1 MRYYHLNPADIDAG
15 DAYFEADR
23 ADATI
28 NELNFVEETRFYD
41 LSAAKDRDI
50 FIIGEAEEALPFLLS
65 LAKIDNEG
73 LLDAEYIPLCEEG
86 NDEDYPLE
94 EFGRLLRI
102 SKKSEAIVFIP
113 SPQTEEGKE
122 ARDMILGNL
131 PRIRKTA
138 NVYIYVVEEQPNYSN
153 DVQIVNKVGIK
164 YHFFRRSAVQ
174 FTVSALIK
182 DCFERGYNGETFH
195 ICGANEDFVDVMKG
209 VASSMKGFDKP
220 MDLFVYEDN
229 FFAYNINRYYEA
241 LAGNDYMS
249 SLIRMHVGDCDDI
262 RPDHVV
268 VYLAD
273 ENNRL
278 WDFLNEIRYIDEVR
292 RLYILLPRPTS
303 YAYMEESLSKELGF
317 PVTVIGLQSPFAD
330 SLFLSPK
337 DSMMEKAAYYL
348 GTWDKTIQDIA
359 IPMGGHESPI
369 PHIGFSDDFH
379 YLAPSRS
386 PLLYKKVLDSSP
398 IEDISSALF
407 AKTDSPLV
415 RAALSNKSHVD
426 GNLVYREIRECY
438 TKDCLMK
445 RFASFEHDC
454 WALRN
459 FFYNF
464 ENWEKKSDLLV
475 PFDQL
480 VKSFAPKDIN
490 AYDKIGEKDMVFSDF
505 CMGLAF
511 LFDCGLL
518 DDIKKTNYQEVFDK
532 VDESREINVREV
544 AQEYSLSTNEF
555 SAFVFEANRRGL
567 HLVFD
572 KKEEIQVPSSLWRNK
587 MEVNPFAQSFLI
599 LGEENET
606 IKGIGIN
613 DILRID
619 GEKDMGFLVLE
630 ASSFHSPN
638 ELLNALN
645 MEYMDNGEGF
655 KAKTFRFQWAN
666 VSYRS
671 GLRLCRV
678 LPFVD
683 KELYKLENLQKVRM
697 ALYSYDISEKAEF
710 PYLRME
716 AWNLLGL
723 DKAFLSLSVK
733 EQLELLDP
741 RGEAVALLE
750 MVSLNKEIGEK
761 GVDVTKELMDEVA
774 TLLDSGDRS
783 SKLEESSFLGSCL
796 SEEEPR
802 YIKLGKEYPNIILS
816 SLFTGIL
823 LTNEKNLI
831 NLLDGSLSFDEK
843 SFIENGRFIHSDNGI
858 NGMEA
863 FKQAFAS
870 FDKDKEGLLS
880 LTAVYPFS
888 NVANRFIAHKFKEA
902 GLLKEEN
909 LGISKLP
916 VSNDVYDS
924 FKNGTALDGTLLS
937 SYFSTLLHYLLCREY
952 KDLGEEVEERQIYEL
967 VSKIES
973 AYLQV
978 EETAPY
984 RLNDFPSCMGAYYYR
999 FTDIL
1004 LPLTG
1009 FEKSLFFASLRGE
1022 FEAFRL
1028 GSIEEHNAIS
1038 ALGDFAF
1045 AMTPYQ
1051 WNQLAMAAKKTFD
1064 RETPINARRIEPS
1077 YRNPDYPLFYKAWAN
1092 RGEIDP
1098 SDLINSFALTHRDN
1112 ERFAYQFGKK
1122 KVGFLIVGKMYGYGR
1137 TYTVATPNEDSKDF
1151 FVGDL
1156 FFFYQ
1161 DVRCKGKYILEE
1173 SPTRINQLLENIHIR
1188 EDDDD

>member
-1 MRYYHLNPADIDAG
+1 MRYFHLNPADIDEG

-23 ADATI
+23 ADAII
-28 NELNFVEETRFYD
+28 NELNYVEETRFYD

-65 LAKIDNEG
+65 LAKIDKEG
-73 LLDAEYIPLCEEG
+73 LLDAEYIPLCKEG
-86 NDEDYPLE
+86 NEENYPLE
-94 EFGRLLRI
+94 EFGRLLRV
-102 SKKSEAIVFIP
+102 SKKDEAIVFFP
-113 SPQTEEGKE
+113 SPQTEEAKE

-138 NVYIYVVEEQPNYSN
+138 NVYIYVVEEQPNYSS

-164 YHFFRRSAVQ
+164 YHIFRRSAVQ

-195 ICGANEDFVDVMKG
+195 ICGANEDVVDVMKG

-220 MDLFVYEDN
+220 MDLFVDEDV
-229 FFAYNINRYYEA
+229 FFTFNINRYFEA
-241 LAGNDYMS
+241 LKHNEYMS
-249 SLIRMHVGDCDDI
+249 SLIRFRIGDCDDM
-262 RPDHVV
+262 REDHVV

-278 WDFLNEIRYIDEVR
+278 WDFLNEMRYVDEVR
-292 RLYILLPRPTS
+292 RFYILLPRPTS

-407 AKTDSPLV
+407 AKAGSPLV
-415 RAALSNKSHVD
+415 HAALSNKSHVD

-490 AYDKIGEKDMVFSDF
+490 GYDKIGEKDIVFSDF

-511 LFDCGLL
+511 LFDYGLL
-518 DDIKKTNYQEVFDK
+518 DDIKKTNYQEAFDK
-532 VDESREINVREV
+532 ARESKEINVREV
-544 AQEYSLSTNEF
+544 VEEYSLSQNEF
-555 SAFVFEANRRGL
+555 STFVYEANRRGL
-567 HLVFD
+567 HLFFD
-572 KKEEIQVPSSLWRNK
+572 KKEEIHIPSSLWRNK
-587 MEVNPFAQSFLI
+587 MEVNPFTQTFLI
-599 LGEENET
+599 LGEKDES

-613 DILRID
+613 DILRIEGED
-619 GEKDMGFLVLE
+619 GMGFLVLE

-645 MEYMDNGEGF
+645 TEYMDDGEGF
-655 KAKTFRFQWAN
+655 KGKTFRFQWAN
-666 VSYRS
+666 VSYRL

-678 LPFVD
+678 LPFID
-683 KELYKLENLQKVRM
+683 KELNKLENLQKVRA
-697 ALYSYDISEKAEF
+697 ALYSYDISRKTDF

-716 AWNLLGL
+716 AWNILGL

-741 RGEAVALLE
+741 RGEAVAILDML
-750 MVSLNKEIGEK
+750 SLNQEIGEK
-761 GVDVTKELMDEVA
+761 GLDVTKELIDEVA
-774 TLLDSGDRS
+774 TLLDSGERS
-783 SKLEESSFLGSCL
+783 SNLEESSFLGSCL

-802 YIKLGKEYPNIILS
+802 YIKLKKEYPNIILS
-816 SLFTGIL
+816 PLFAGIL
-823 LTNEKNLI
+823 LTDERNLV
-831 NLLDGSLSFDEK
+831 NLLDGASSFDEK
-843 SFIENGRFIHSDNGI
+843 TFIENGRFIHSDQGTNGI
-858 NGMEA
+858 EA

-888 NVANRFIAHKFKEA
+888 NIASRFIAHKFKEA

-909 LGISKLP
+909 LGVSKLP
-916 VSNDVYDS
+916 ISADVFNS
-924 FKNGTALDGTLLS
+924 FKNGTALDSTVLS
-937 SYFSTLLHYLLCREY
+937 SYFSALLHCLLCLEDE
-952 KDLGEEVEERQIYEL
+952 DLGKIIEDNQIFEL
-967 VSKIES
+967 ICKIES
-973 AYLQV
+973 AYLQI
-978 EETAPY
+978 EEAAPY

-1028 GSIEEHNAIS
+1028 GSIEEHNALN

-1045 AMTPYQ
+1045 AMAPQQ
-1051 WNQLAMAAKKTFD
+1051 WNQIAMAAKKVCV
-1064 RETPINARRIEPS
+1064 REVPINARRIEPS
-1077 YRNPDYPLFYKAWAN
+1077 YRNPDYPVFYKACSAL
-1092 RGEIDP
+1092 GEIDQ
-1098 SDLINSFALTHRDN
+1098 SDLINSFTLTHRDN
-1112 ERFAYQFGKK
+1112 EKFFYEFGKK
-1122 KVGFLIVGKMYGYGR
+1122 KVRFLEVGKIYGFGR
-1137 TYTVATPNEDSKDF
+1137 TYTIATPSEDSEDYL
-1151 FVGDL
+1151 VGDL
-1156 FFFYQ
+1156 YIFYK
-1161 DVRCKGKYILEE
+1161 DVRHKDDYFLEE
-1173 SPTRINQLLENIHIR
+1173 SPARINQLLENIQLR